1 VRADVKNVAMPVFF
15 LMARRRVRERDDIR
29 VVYPNA
35 LGKAIVRVP
44 KLGNNGNRESEGVR
58 RDTTFPVA
66 APP

>member
-1 VRADVKNVAMPVFF
+1 
-15 LMARRRVRERDDIR
+15 MARRRVRERDDVR

-35 LGKAIVRVP
+35 MGKAIVRVP
-44 KLGNNGNRESEGVR
+44 KLGNNGNREREESEGVR